1 MCSLELAPAGRK
13 TLFVDLKSS
22 VAAKWLLLHIHY
34 TPSWQAGAA
43 SDKPRQGETGAS
55 QIGNIFMPET
65 QLSVKRSQSLEMAY
79 RYFATDVTGQET
91 CEFSD
96 AAFS

>member
-1 MCSLELAPAGRK
+1 MCSMELAPAARK
-13 TLFVDLKSS
+13 TLFVDLKVLRGCQVVIVTHSLYPFLAS
-22 VAAKWLLLHIHY
+22 
-34 TPSWQAGAA
+34 GAA
-43 SDKPRQGETGAS
+43 SDKPKQGETGSS

-65 QLSVKRSQSLEMAY
+65 QLSVQSLEME
-79 RYFATDVTGQET
+79 YFATDVTGQET